1 MLVIGLLAAAMS
13 ASTPAPAQD
22 RYPLRPVRLVIPSVP
37 AGVHDVI
44 GRVWAERVKPQ
55 FGALVIDN
63 RGGGAGSIG
72 ANDVAHAA
80 PDGYSILLGSTT
92 THVLVTPVMANPPYD
107 PVKDFSAV
115 TVFAYS
121 STSIVVN
128 ASVPVRTLSELI
140 AYAKANPGK
149 LSYGSAGVGSITHL
163 AGEYFKQL
171 AGGLDIVAVPAL
183 APSSQRATTRVN
195 VMNVIRPPQP
205 VLDKRG
211 EPHVRRF
218 EAQRWLLDNIIRA
231 NGIDWDQP
239 RSLYLSGPCGN
250 EANADFAGIRE
261 RVKKMADIGP
271 AFEAVARRREAK
283 AKAAEEADRR
293 VTARDNYFMA
303 AVHWG
308 AAQWPYDQNDETN
321 IAYNNKKRECYAK
334 YAALAE
340 HHVEAV
346 WVPFRDKAI
355 PAWLHLPPGYKGGR
369 IPAVIA
375 IPGMDSFKEIQVALY
390 GDRFLN
396 RGMAVLAIDGPGQY
410 EAPMIG
416 VYFSVENWMAAG
428 KPLVD
433 WLSSRSEIDGERIGC
448 SGTSFGTFFGTI
460 LTAHEPRIRAFAAMS
475 VCHEPGCHTIFQE
488 ASPTFKKR
496 FMYMSGITDEDE
508 FDKFR
513 KTITW
518 EGHADKIRAPY
529 LVVAGECEELS
540 PIEHS
545 ERLIKTVKG
554 PKQMVVYQESRH
566 SVGNVPAAN
575 LGPFPPILVAD
586 WMAERLAGKPLASE
600 HWFVRSNGQIDKTP
614 Y

>member
-1 MLVIGLLAAAMS
+1 
-13 ASTPAPAQD
+13 
-22 RYPLRPVRLVIPSVP
+22 
-37 AGVHDVI
+37 
-44 GRVWAERVKPQ
+44 
-55 FGALVIDN
+55 
-63 RGGGAGSIG
+63 
-72 ANDVAHAA
+72 
-80 PDGYSILLGSTT
+80 
-92 THVLVTPVMANPPYD
+92 
-107 PVKDFSAV
+107 
-115 TVFAYS
+115 
-121 STSIVVN
+121 
-128 ASVPVRTLSELI
+128 
-140 AYAKANPGK
+140 
-149 LSYGSAGVGSITHL
+149 
-163 AGEYFKQL
+163 
-171 AGGLDIVAVPAL
+171 
-183 APSSQRATTRVN
+183 
-195 VMNVIRPPQP
+195 MNVIRPPQP

-334 YAALAE
+334 YAALAD

-433 WLSSRSEIDGERIGC
+433 WLSSRSEIDAERIGC

-545 ERLIKTVKG
+545 ERLINAVKG

-586 WMAERLAGKPLASE
+586 WLAERLAGKPFASE
-600 HWFVRSNGQIDKTP
+600 HWFVRSNGQIDKTA